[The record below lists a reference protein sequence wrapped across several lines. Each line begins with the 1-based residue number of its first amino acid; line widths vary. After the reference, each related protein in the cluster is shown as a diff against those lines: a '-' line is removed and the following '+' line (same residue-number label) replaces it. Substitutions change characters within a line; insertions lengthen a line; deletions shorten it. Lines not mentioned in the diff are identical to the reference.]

1 MLKFSL
7 VQVVAILS
15 VLQFSTLSGA
25 EELSPGESRPVG
37 EAARY
42 ASEEIVS
49 QRAPSFEA
57 WRRLQNQSG
66 FNPNDARL
74 LELVDDRYDA
84 QIRPMREEPLPR
96 ERMADGSEVNVI
108 EIGRNRFTVPYGPQT
123 DEQREAYRQL
133 QMGRM
138 VGFEQTRAFILRSMA
153 RLMSWGNLGFGAFV
167 VTRER
172 VRGFI
177 DRRESLRT
185 GWHHLTHPIAF
196 MQAIMSRQSLPRVE
210 ARGPVYPEFQLVLQ
224 NANDRVAADRL
235 RQLGALRINQV
246 LVALDQTLKD
256 RATVVSQSHE
266 FGIQASVGLQL
277 ESGVGTLGRGGALM
291 VGLGIGV
298 DSKNKRLVV
307 ELFRE
312 TEAFQRA
319 YTPVATAAVQ
329 TKLFA
334 YAQSREVLNSPAERW
349 TGVGFYPP
357 APIGKTES
365 NRHHIF
371 ATGIADSSIGF
382 PSFLSAGFVYEN
394 RISHSPVLLVTMSLR
409 DKGFFRMHSSLFSWI
424 RGVRSARGSASGG
437 TPANGSPASGSVDL
451 HEAQRSLELAER
463 ALSPG
468 ERAAHTVARDR
479 AEAAERGRASLAIV
493 RDGPRVGSEMGS
505 ESRPANPGERP
516 QSPGT
521 GQPEVR
527 VTATGVEPLS
537 SEPLLEAD
545 RRFAAVPSSG
555 LMCQAIFMP
564 AMAR

>member
-1 MLKFSL
+1 MMLKFGRL
-7 VQVVAILS
+7 QILAILIALQMAS
-15 VLQFSTLSGA
+15 VGGA
-25 EELSPGESRPVG
+25 DELSPGESRPVG
-37 EAARY
+37 GVTLH
-42 ASEEIVS
+42 ASEEILS

-57 WRRLQNQSG
+57 WRRLQTQAG

-96 ERMADGSEVNVI
+96 ERMADGTDVNVI
-108 EIGRNRFTVPYGPQT
+108 EIGQTRYTVPYGPQT
-123 DEQREAYRQL
+123 EEQREAYRHL
-133 QMGRM
+133 EMGRM

-167 VTRER
+167 VSRER
-172 VRGFI
+172 IRGFI
-177 DRRESLRT
+177 DRRESLRA

-196 MQAIMSRQSLPRVE
+196 MQAIMSRQGLPRVE

-224 NANDRVAADRL
+224 NSSDRVAADRL

-277 ESGVGTLGRGGALM
+277 ESGVGTTGRGGALM
-291 VGLGIGV
+291 LGLGVGV

-307 ELFRE
+307 EIFRE

-319 YTPVATAAVQ
+319 YTPVATVAVQ

-334 YAQSREVLNSPAERW
+334 YAQTREVLGSPAERW
-349 TGVGFYPP
+349 AGVGFYPP

-371 ATGIADSSIGF
+371 ATGLADSSIGF
-382 PSFLSAGFVYEN
+382 PSFLSAGYVYEN
-394 RISHSPVLLVTMSLR
+394 RITHTPMLLVSMGLR
-409 DKGFFRMHSSLFSWI
+409 DKGVFRMHSSLFNWL
-424 RGVRSARGSASGG
+424 RGRRSANASAS
-437 TPANGSPASGSVDL
+437 VDMQ
-451 HEAQRSLELAER
+451 EAQRSLHLAER
-463 ALSPG
+463 ALGPA
-468 ERAAHTVARDR
+468 ERAAQVVARDR
-479 AEAAERGRASLAIV
+479 AEAGRPIHLRVAE
-493 RDGPRVGSEMGS
+493 
-505 ESRPANPGERP
+505 NPGAG
-516 QSPGT
+516 SS
-521 GQPEVR
+521 GQTPVSSDRVIEKSAEVSTPEH
-527 VTATGVEPLS
+527 
-537 SEPLLEAD
+537 LLEAD
-545 RRFAAVPSSG
+545 RRFMAVPSSG
-555 LMCQAIFMP
+555 IMCQAIFMP

>member
-1 MLKFSL
+1 
-7 VQVVAILS
+7 
-15 VLQFSTLSGA
+15 
-25 EELSPGESRPVG
+25 
-37 EAARY
+37 
-42 ASEEIVS
+42 
-49 QRAPSFEA
+49 
-57 WRRLQNQSG
+57 
-66 FNPNDARL
+66 
-74 LELVDDRYDA
+74 
-84 QIRPMREEPLPR
+84 
-96 ERMADGSEVNVI
+96 
-108 EIGRNRFTVPYGPQT
+108 
-123 DEQREAYRQL
+123 
-133 QMGRM
+133 
-138 VGFEQTRAFILRSMA
+138 
-153 RLMSWGNLGFGAFV
+153 
-167 VTRER
+167 
-172 VRGFI
+172 
-177 DRRESLRT
+177 
-185 GWHHLTHPIAF
+185 
-196 MQAIMSRQSLPRVE
+196 
-210 ARGPVYPEFQLVLQ
+210 
-224 NANDRVAADRL
+224 
-235 RQLGALRINQV
+235 

-382 PSFLSAGFVYEN
+382 PSFLSAGYVYEN

-409 DKGFFRMHSSLFSWI
+409 DKGFFRLHSSLFSWI
-424 RGVRSARGSASGG
+424 RGVRSARGAVAGGSA
-437 TPANGSPASGSVDL
+437 ANASVDL

-463 ALSPG
+463 AMTVG
-468 ERAAHTVARDR
+468 KRVAHTVARDR
-479 AEAAERGRASLAIV
+479 TEAAQRDRASLEIV
-493 RDGPRVGSEMGS
+493 REGTGVGGEA
-505 ESRPANPGERP
+505 RPVVTGEGERAP
-516 QSPGT
+516 NLRQQAT
-521 GQPEVR
+521 Q
-527 VTATGVEPLS
+527 VTAAGVEPLS
-537 SEPLLEAD
+537 SEALLEAD

>member
-7 VQVVAILS
+7 VQVLAILS
-15 VLQFSTLSGA
+15 VLQFSSPSGA

-42 ASEEIVS
+42 ASEEIIS

-57 WRRLQNQSG
+57 WRRLQTQSG
-66 FNPNDARL
+66 FNPNDVRL

-334 YAQSREVLNSPAERW
+334 YAQSREVLSSPAERW

-394 RISHSPVLLVTMSLR
+394 RITHSPVLLVTMSLR

-424 RGVRSARGSASGG
+424 RGVRSASGRA
-437 TPANGSPASGSVDL
+437 ANGVAANASVDL
-451 HEAQRSLELAER
+451 QEAQRRLELAER
-463 ALSPG
+463 AMTPS

-479 AEAAERGRASLAIV
+479 AEAAQRGRASLEIV
-493 RDGPRVGSEMGS
+493 RGGAGVGSEPRSGV
-505 ESRPANPGERP
+505 PGE
-516 QSPGT
+516 G
-521 GQPEVR
+521 GEAPEVRQQATR